1 MLEQLLPPLSGTLPP
16 SLGNLSAM
24 TKLSLWQNSVR
35 GTLPHSLG
43 TLGALVSLNL
53 DNNHFEGGLPACL
66 GALPRLRE
74 LGLSNNK
81 LGGSIP
87 ASFGQLSELT
97 VLFLDDNELIGT
109 MPREL
114 GGALPPPRMLC
125 TCPAHA
131 FGGTFY
137 GTRCWCGCARRGC
150 NSDGPTYLQ
159 RRSWRVPCQWTGKLR
174 LRRSFFSRGD
184 QACGR
189 FSTWICSTII

>member
-1 MLEQLLPPLSGTLPP
+1 M
-16 SLGNLSAM
+16 A
-24 TKLSLWQNSVR
+24 KLSLWQNSVS

-114 GGALPPPRMLC
+114 GGAPPPPRMLC

-131 FGGTFY
+131 FGGTFGGTFY
-137 GTRCWCGCARRGC
+137 GTS
-150 NSDGPTYLQ
+150 NSCVHTGELDAGAAVRAEAGTQMDPLALAAPFVACP
-159 RRSWRVPCQWTGKLR
+159 RVSGL
-174 LRRSFFSRGD
+174 GN
-184 QACGR
+184 
-189 FSTWICSTII
+189 